1 MIITKFKDEQDWL
14 DGRNGK
20 ITGTKLKEI
29 LVKRGSKPKIGFY
42 RIIKERVA
50 IPFEGDYMA
59 RGKEL
64 ESEALERYQKETGN
78 KLITDLVMWT
88 REDEP
93 SIAFSPDGYT
103 KDEKIVVDAKC
114 LSSERHIEALV
125 TGEIPT
131 DLHDQVVQAF
141 CVNDKLQEF
150 HMVFYDP
157 LIPKDYFVLKATRAE
172 LRDEIVKD
180 LEYQRE
186 MLKRVEE
193 IVKNI
198 TLL

>member
-1 MIITKFKDEQDWL
+1 MIITKFKDEQEWL
-14 DGRNGK
+14 DGRVGK

-29 LVKRGSKPKIGFY
+29 LVKRGTKPKIGFY
-42 RIIKERVA
+42 RLIAERVA

-64 ESEALERYQKETGN
+64 ESEALERYEKETGT
-78 KLITDLVMWT
+78 KLIKDLVIWS

-93 SIAFSPDGYT
+93 SISFSPDGYT
-103 KDEKIVVDAKC
+103 KNEKIVVDAKC
-114 LSSERHIEALV
+114 LSSERHIEALI
-125 TGEIPT
+125 TGEIPS

-157 LIPKDYFVLKATRAE
+157 LIPKDYFVLKATRKELKEEIAE
-172 LRDEIVKD
+172 D
-180 LEYQRE
+180 LKYQRE
-186 MLKRVEE
+186 MLKKVEQ
-193 IVKNI
+193 IVRDI